1 MGEPS
6 PGQPRPLFATVL
18 MRMGKPSRVRIR
30 SSKAKTREATRADRE
45 PEPPRLATTGN
56 RHEEPRE
63 EIRPDRT
70 EHTTRVRGTD
80 RQGRRGDRPQSTEE
94 RPQSTPQRTPLR
106 RDAEAVMSRH
116 VTISSCVPCL
126 FPPFS

>member
-6 PGQPRPLFATVL
+6 PAQPRPLFATVL

-30 SSKAKTREATRADRE
+30 AKQTWEPTRADQE

-80 RQGRRGDRPQSTEE
+80 RQGRRGDRPQSTE
-94 RPQSTPQRTPLR
+94 RPQSTHRKGHR
-106 RDAEAVMSRH
+106 
-116 VTISSCVPCL
+116 
-126 FPPFS
+126 